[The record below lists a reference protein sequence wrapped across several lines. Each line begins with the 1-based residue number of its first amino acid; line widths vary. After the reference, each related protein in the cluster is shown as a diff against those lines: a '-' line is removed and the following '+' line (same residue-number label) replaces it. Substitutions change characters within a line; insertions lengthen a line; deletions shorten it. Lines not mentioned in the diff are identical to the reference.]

1 MVNTLDALIVMAFVL
16 VDDLRNAAL
25 TVLVN
30 ADVTTL
36 VILLIIVYF
45 VSTQK
50 WLGSRGSLFAFNAS
64 SLGLPSLNLNV
75 DLASLP
81 SKIASSLDPS
91 GSAGQSSSLH
101 A

>member
-16 VDDLRNAAL
+16 VDDLSNAAL

-45 VSTQK
+45 VSTRK
-50 WLGSRGSLFAFNAS
+50 ALGSLGLPNLGSLG
-64 SLGLPSLNLNV
+64 SLGLPSLNV

-81 SKIASSLDPS
+81 SKITSSLDPS

>member
-1 MVNTLDALIVMAFVL
+1 MAFVL

-25 TVLVN
+25 TVLVI

-36 VILLIIVYF
+36 VILMVIVYF

-50 WLGSRGSLFAFNAS
+50 WIGSFGLPNWGSLG

-81 SKIASSLDPS
+81 SKITSSLDPS
-91 GSAGQSSSLH
+91 GGAGQSSSLH